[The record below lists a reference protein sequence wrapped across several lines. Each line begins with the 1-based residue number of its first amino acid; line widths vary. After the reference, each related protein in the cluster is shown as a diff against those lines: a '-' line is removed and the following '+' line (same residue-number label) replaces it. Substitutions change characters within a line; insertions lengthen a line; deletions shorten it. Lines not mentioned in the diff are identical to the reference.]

1 MNLDQMKSLA
11 IAAGRPNQ
19 ILIGEEFYSY
29 SVGRPVAA
37 IAPLGVQIGNINIQ
51 ADSDFI
57 IEKTTYASDT
67 AGATQTLNTFTVPNV
82 NVLIVATSSGRQL
95 MNIQLPLGTLFGP
108 AWLPFIWPK
117 PYLLHASSTLQ
128 HTITS
133 YEAAISP
140 FVTLVFH
147 GRKLFWAPARIGVAQ

>member
-1 MNLDQMKSLA
+1 MNLDQMRSLA

-29 SVGRPVAA
+29 TAGRPIAA
-37 IAPLGVQIGNINIQ
+37 IAPAATQLGNINIQ

-57 IEKTTYASDT
+57 IEKTTFSADV
-67 AGATQTLNTFTVPNV
+67 AAATQTLNTVTVPNV
-82 NVLIVATSSGRQL
+82 TVLLVATSSGRQ
-95 MNIQLPLGTLFGP
+95 MSNVAVPLSSLFGP

-117 PYLLHASSTLQ
+117 PYLLHASSTLSF
-128 HTITS
+128 TLVS
-133 YEAAISP
+133 FEAAISP

-147 GRKLFWAPARIGVAQ
+147 GRKLFWAPARA

>member
-19 ILIGEEFYSY
+19 ILIGEEFFSY
-29 SVGRPVAA
+29 SAGRPAAA
-37 IAPLGVQIGNINIQ
+37 IAVGAAQIGNVNIQ

-57 IEKTTYASDT
+57 IEKTTFACDV
-67 AGATQTLNTFTVPNV
+67 AGATQTLNTMTVPNV
-82 NVLIVATSSGRQL
+82 NVLLVATSSGRQL
-95 MNIQLPLGTLFGP
+95 MNIALPLASLFGP

-117 PYLLHASSTLQ
+117 PYLLHASSTLT
-128 HTITS
+128 HTLTS
-133 YEAAISP
+133 FEAAVTP

-147 GRKLFWAPARIGVAQ
+147 GRKLFWAPARIERR